1 MSNNGPIQDSGLGR
15 NEAKHLC
22 CKYEGNETACPKS
35 CDKCAIA
42 IKTDGDMA
50 LTQKQLDNAMRL
62 YKKAVFIEP
71 KFAEAW
77 VNLGNVYGMKSE
89 YNNALSSFDK
99 ALAIDPAYGKAM
111 LGKAITLRNL
121 ERISEAAEI
130 ADSILSIYPNAQEVI
145 SFKTTLGPI
154 PAQPLSLNEAIDQMT
169 ATAYNTLKENNLLA
183 PGGKVVSEKA
193 ILCQVDYSA
202 RVLRFCSKRY
212 ASFGQ
217 DKVFSES
224 IITAFYGSLATTLFF
239 YDDKEGFEGIHPFE
253 YLASHSDLEDTETTA
268 ERLLGVR
275 EDDTACSKLWDFI
288 YAYARYSCGIIEQVE
303 EQDKNAA
310 AQDATESAYTMG
322 MMYAMKWHER
332 QVNPNSVSNLKDR
345 FAKVILS
352 AQTPMSKV
360 SACLGLRSER
370 IPPRHIAINLTCN
383 HCQQQVKHMIV
394 NEEEMMFDDYQA
406 LSKEFTNL
414 GFESSVSFYCSTCA
428 REKQMLNSYGL
439 PENILFSIRSS
450 DGQLTAES
458 RPIHWRYRDIEY
470 RTALSFLN
478 GADTVDALAFATKT
492 DYQPE
497 EYIKHIRMVLG
508 CLIDD

>member
-1 MSNNGPIQDSGLGR
+1 MFADNATSILGR
-15 NEAKHLC
+15 DESKHISC
-22 CKYEGNETACPKS
+22 SYVGNEENCPNE
-35 CDKCAIA
+35 CGRCAIA
-42 IKTDGDMA
+42 IKTDGDVA
-50 LTQKQLDNAMRL
+50 LAQKQLDNAIRL

-77 VNLGNVYGMKSE
+77 VNLGNAYGMKSE

-99 ALAIDPAYGKAM
+99 ALAIDPTYGKAM

-130 ADSILSIYPNAQEVI
+130 ADTILSIYPNAQEVI

-154 PAQPLSLNEAIDQMT
+154 PVQPLSLNDAIDQMT
-169 ATAYNTLKENNLLA
+169 ATAYNTLKEKNLLA

-193 ILCQVDYSA
+193 ILCQVDYAA

-224 IITAFYGSLATTLFF
+224 VITAFYGSLATTLFF
-239 YDDKEGFEGIHPFE
+239 YNDKEGFEGVHPFD
-253 YLASHSDLEDTETTA
+253 YLANHSDLEDTETTA
-268 ERLLGVR
+268 ERLLGIR
-275 EDDTACSKLWDFI
+275 EDDIACSNLWDLI

-303 EQDKNAA
+303 EHDKNAA

-345 FAKVILS
+345 FSKVISS
-352 AQTPMSKV
+352 AQLSMLKEAAYPST
-360 SACLGLRSER
+360 RSER
-370 IPPRHIAINLTCN
+370 IPPRHIAIKLTCN
-383 HCQQQVKHMIV
+383 HCQQQVKHMIMD
-394 NEEEMMFDDYQA
+394 EEELLFDEYQDLA
-406 LSKEFTNL
+406 KEFTNL
-414 GFESSVSFYCSTCA
+414 GFESSVSYYCHTCA
-428 REKQMLNSYGL
+428 KEKQMVNSYGL
-439 PENILFSIRSS
+439 PENILFSISS
-450 DGQLTAES
+450 TDGHLTAES
-458 RPIHWRYRDIEY
+458 RPVHWRYRDIEY

-478 GADTVDALAFATKT
+478 GADTVGALASATKT

-508 CLIDD
+508 RLVDD